1 MREHL
6 IGTWISKAVIA
17 ANNTAGTDEL
27 VLLAGTYHLEH
38 KVTGVNPDS
47 LGSGALNVHELLN
60 ITGAGIGDTGITI
73 DVSDNFRIFKA
84 ANILRFVK
92 LSA

>member
-6 IGTWISKAVIA
+6 IGAWIRKAVIA

-47 LGSGALNVHELLN
+47 LGSGALNVHE
-60 ITGAGIGDTGITI
+60 
-73 DVSDNFRIFKA
+73 
-84 ANILRFVK
+84 
-92 LSA
+92 